1 MIKWLKNFFLL
12 EDGAVFH
19 RLHVVPESLV
29 GAGHDPVKLHNWKG
43 LLRIR
48 LLFKKVSLPPTP
60 AYVTI
65 HNSYR
70 GYYHWLLESVPK
82 LLQLKRAVPGFT
94 LLIPASYTDA
104 FYDDTLRMLGVVKVE
119 RLQPDVI
126 YRVPRLALPYTGLL
140 MGTYSAEALQE
151 VKTVFLK
158 AVGAPEPNGAPKRL
172 YISRRKAVRRK
183 VMNESEVEQL
193 LTAQG
198 FETICFE
205 DYTFEE
211 QVRACA
217 AAEML
222 VSIHGAGLS
231 NMVFLPAGA
240 TVVEFRKFDNGENFF
255 FTQLAATLQHSYH
268 LLYCAAGN
276 EQHSVQ
282 DADLWVDIAALK
294 ALIN

>member
-12 EDGAVFH
+12 DDGAVFY
-19 RLHVVPESLV
+19 RLQLVPESLV
-29 GAGHDPVKLHNWKG
+29 RIGRGPVKLHNWKG

-48 LLFKKVSLPPTP
+48 LLFKKVSLSSTP

-82 LLQLKRAVPGFT
+82 LLEIRRTVPDFT

-104 FYDDTLRMLGVVKVE
+104 FYDETLRMLGIAKVE
-119 RLQPDVI
+119 RLHPGVV
-126 YRVPRLALPYTGLL
+126 YRVPRLALPYSGLV
-140 MGTYSAEALQE
+140 MGNYSAEALQE
-151 VKTVFLK
+151 VKTAFLK
-158 AVGAPEPNGAPKRL
+158 AAGAPEPTRVPKRL
-172 YISRRKAVRRK
+172 YISRHKAVRRK

-198 FETICFE
+198 FETVCFE

-240 TVVEFRKFDNGENFF
+240 TVVEFRKFDNGENYF
-255 FTQLAATLQHSYH
+255 FTQLAVTLQHSYH
-268 LLYCAAGN
+268 LLYCAAAD

-294 ALIN
+294 VLIK